1 MSEPEPRPEP
11 PQVRIGNAEREEAAQ
26 ALAEHFSHGRLDG
39 GEYEERVAQ
48 VWAARTLDDLGG
60 LFTDLPAPHP
70 TALWNRAG
78 GQSGG
83 HTGYGQAYGPP
94 AGLPSGYAGGPF
106 TGAQSPQPFTGY
118 GAAPR
123 SSGPHAPAPVGSPTY
138 GAPGLPHQ
146 AHGGTPDAPYG
157 REPTTGVPYSDKSKL
172 AAGLLQLFLGGAG
185 IGRFYTGHT
194 GIAIAQLIVTI
205 VTFGL
210 GAVWGFVD
218 GIVLLAGRSTDAQGR
233 PLRP

>member
-1 MSEPEPRPEP
+1 MEP
-11 PQVRIGNAEREEAAQ
+11 A
-26 ALAEHFSHGRLDG
+26 GRTARRAH
-39 GEYEERVAQ
+39 RV
-48 VWAARTLDDLGG
+48 
-60 LFTDLPAPHP
+60 
-70 TALWNRAG
+70 RAG
-78 GQSGG
+78 LRP
-83 HTGYGQAYGPP
+83 TGGPP
-94 AGLPSGYAGGPF
+94 LRVRRRAVHRAVAPAVHRLRRRSPSHPLR
-106 TGAQSPQPFTGY
+106 QPDLRRPRT
-118 GAAPR
+118 AAPR
-123 SSGPHAPAPVGSPTY
+123 PRRH
-138 GAPGLPHQ
+138 
-146 AHGGTPDAPYG
+146 PDAPYG
-157 REPTTGVPYSDKSKL
+157 REPGTGAPYSDKSKL

>member
-11 PQVRIGNAEREEAAQ
+11 TVRIGNAEREEAAQ
-26 ALAEHFSHGRLDG
+26 ALAEHFSQGRLDG

-48 VWAARTLDDLGG
+48 VWAARTLEDLGG

-70 TALWNRAG
+70 AALWNRPG
-78 GQSGG
+78 GQSG

-94 AGLPSGYAGGPF
+94 AGLPSGYPGGPYA
-106 TGAQSPQPFTGY
+106 GPQAPQPFTGY
-118 GAAPR
+118 G
-123 SSGPHAPAPVGSPTY
+123 SVPHSPGHSPAPYGTPTY
-138 GAPGLPHQ
+138 GAPGLPHHAQ
-146 AHGGTPDAPYG
+146 GGTLDAPYG
-157 REPTTGVPYSDKSKL
+157 REPGTGVPYSDKSKL

-233 PLRP
+233 PLHP

>member
-1 MSEPEPRPEP
+1 MSEPEP
-11 PQVRIGNAEREEAAQ
+11 PQVRIGNAEREDAAQ

-39 GEYEERVAQ
+39 AEYEERVAQ

-70 TALWNRAG
+70 SALRNRAG
-78 GQSGG
+78 GHGG
-83 HTGYGQAYGPP
+83 GQTGYGQAYGPP
-94 AGLPSGYAGGPF
+94 AGLPSGYADGPYTGHQAF
-106 TGAQSPQPFTGY
+106 TGHGS
-118 GAAPR
+118 
-123 SSGPHAPAPVGSPTY
+123 APAPHGGPTY
-138 GAPGLPHQ
+138 GAPGLPHHVPG
-146 AHGGTPDAPYG
+146 AAPDAPYG
-157 REPTTGVPYSDKSKL
+157 REPGTGAPYSDKSKL

-210 GAVWGFVD
+210 GAIWGFVD

>member
-11 PQVRIGNAEREEAAQ
+11 RQVRIGNAEREDAAQ

-39 GEYEERVAQ
+39 AEYEERVAQ

-70 TALWNRAG
+70 SALWNRAG
-78 GQSGG
+78 EHGGYFGGPSGA
-83 HTGYGQAYGPP
+83 HTGYGQAYGPA
-94 AGLPSGYAGGPF
+94 AGLPSGYAGGPY
-106 TGAQSPQPFTGY
+106 TGQSPQPFTGY
-118 GAAPR
+118 GAAH
-123 SSGPHAPAPVGSPTY
+123 SPARYGSPTY
-138 GAPGLPHQ
+138 GAPGLPHH
-146 AHGGTPDAPYG
+146 ALGGTPDAPYG
-157 REPTTGVPYSDKSKL
+157 REPGTGAPYSDKSKL